1 MNLKKPISAAM
12 AAMMTLSVTA
22 TPALAAVED
31 PPGTSTQVDEPD
43 TDATLGEQSSVE
55 EDALNSSDTSEKSH
69 QDAKVYASANGSYV
83 LTVPESINLHNVEK
97 KDLGS
102 GLYTND
108 KHCKVNLRGDVRQD
122 QVVVVTVTEPVMQS
136 EGSKDVDATV
146 DTSSKTVWNR
156 DDLFTGATAGEDGSY
171 TEPTGVT
178 TVYPVSAELT
188 PGNWVG
194 TAMFNCSLE
203 TVPSIVGA
211 ITGLETSNFDYDG
224 NLHSPK
230 LKFSDGTALEEGKD
244 YTISG
249 DTAKTDE
256 GNYTITIKGA
266 GKYVGTLTFSWTIKK
281 QDISDTVVGL
291 DSTAF
296 EEGGT
301 SHAPT
306 ITWKEGSNLKAGV
319 DYEVSG
325 TTSASDAGDYTITI
339 AGKGKYK
346 GSLNLTWKI
355 TSKPD
360 IALAISGLSSTHFD
374 YDGSEKSPELVF
386 AEGYEGLVRDVD
398 YAVSGTTSA
407 VNSGD
412 YSITVKGIGRCK
424 GTVKFDWDIRELIP
438 VGGTYT
444 VNETKETLIGDGE
457 TVYFPQYCNN
467 GDTYVDTDY
476 RYIFNS
482 GGLWHVYVLE
492 TDKSFY
498 GAIRS
503 FICNKDVYTMEYTFK
518 NCSQM
523 VRSPDIPDTVRC
535 INYTF
540 QGCTSLVE
548 APKIPDG
555 VTNMY
560 GTFFGC
566 TTLKTYVG
574 STDADGDFSNY
585 VIPDKVTDMSRT
597 FYYCTSLTE
606 APVIPDKVTNMS
618 STFSGCTS
626 LTEAPV
632 IPDKVTDMSSTFFRC
647 TSLKEAPAIGNS
659 VINMINTF
667 YGCNSLT
674 KAPVI
679 PDSVTNMTCTFSG
692 CASLTEAPVIGNNV
706 TSMEYTFEYCSKLVK
721 APIIPDSV
729 TSMVGTFYNCR
740 SMVSAPEIPQGV
752 TKITLYSGKIGN
764 YAGIFRE
771 CASLKTYA
779 GSRDPDGDFS
789 NFTTESKKPRPFR
802 VGFA

>member
-22 TPALAAVED
+22 TPVLAAVED
-31 PPGTSTQVDEPD
+31 PPGTATQADEQ
-43 TDATLGEQSSVE
+43 DADSTLGEQSSAE
-55 EDALNSSDTSEKSH
+55 EDALESSDTSEKSH
-69 QDAKVYASANGSYV
+69 QDAKVYASANGSYI

-171 TEPTGVT
+171 TDPIGVT
-178 TVYPVSAELT
+178 TIYPVSAELT
-188 PGNWVG
+188 PGDWVG

-266 GKYVGTLTFSWTIKK
+266 GKYVGTLTFNWTIKK

-296 EEGGT
+296 EEDGT

-444 VNETKETLIGDGE
+444 INSTNETLVGDGE
-457 TVYFPQYCNN
+457 TVYFPLTIQSN
-467 GDTYVDTDY
+467 DTYVDEDY
-476 RYIFNS
+476 KYTYTNGSILDVVVIDKTKTTYGPIRNHICDKAVEELRSTFS
-482 GGLWHVYVLE
+482 GCKSMISAPEIPE
-492 TDKSFY
+492 TVTVMS
-498 GAIRS
+498 A
-503 FICNKDVYTMEYTFK
+503 TFSTCWALK
-518 NCSQM
+518 
-523 VRSPDIPDTVRC
+523 
-535 INYTF
+535 
-540 QGCTSLVE
+540 E

-555 VTNMY
+555 V
-560 GTFFGC
+560 
-566 TTLKTYVG
+566 K
-574 STDADGDFSNY
+574 
-585 VIPDKVTDMSRT
+585 DMT
-597 FYYCTSLTE
+597 
-606 APVIPDKVTNMS
+606 
-618 STFSGCTS
+618 STFIGCIG
-626 LTEAPV
+626 LEVAPS
-632 IPDKVTDMSSTFFRC
+632 IP
-647 TSLKEAPAIGNS
+647 NS
-659 VINMINTF
+659 VRTLNNAFKWCDTMTVAPNIP
-667 YGCNSLT
+667 NSVKTMRDAFRECSSLVES
-674 KAPVI
+674 PEI
-679 PDSVTNMTCTFSG
+679 PDSVTDMYEAFYECTSLKS
-692 CASLTEAPVIGNNV
+692 ASTIGKNV
-706 TSMEYTFEYCSKLVK
+706 MNLDK
-721 APIIPDSV
+721 
-729 TSMVGTFYNCR
+729 TFYNCKTLTK
-740 SMVSAPEIPQGV
+740 SPMIPESVANMSFTFYGCKSLTGTLVCNANPITYNGTLSYTGITSIEGACSEE
-752 TKITLYSGKIGN
+752 TKAALLATK
-764 YAGIFRE
+764 
-771 CASLKTYA
+771 
-779 GSRDPDGDFS
+779 
-789 NFTTESKKPRPFR
+789 
-802 VGFA
+802 